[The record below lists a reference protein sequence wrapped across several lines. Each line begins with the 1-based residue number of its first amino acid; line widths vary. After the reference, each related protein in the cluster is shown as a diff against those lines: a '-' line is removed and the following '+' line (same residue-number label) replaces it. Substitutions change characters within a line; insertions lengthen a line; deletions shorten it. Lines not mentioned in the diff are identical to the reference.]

1 KGAVVIAFRY
11 LVDDVDAGRAFYV
24 DLLGFNLVKQWGPA
38 FAEVERD
45 GVKVWLAGPQ
55 ASAARPMPDGRKPVP
70 GGWNRIV
77 LILSDLETMERTLRE
92 AGVVFRSDIIRGPG
106 GAQALVEDGS
116 GNVVEL
122 FEPRE

>member
-1 KGAVVIAFRY
+1 VIAFRY
-11 LVDDVDAGRAFYV
+11 LVTDVDAARAFYV
-24 DLLGFNLVKQWGPA
+24 DRLGFRLVNQWGPA

-45 GVKVWLAGPQ
+45 GVRLWLSGPQ
-55 ASAARPMPDGRKPVP
+55 ASAARAMPDGRKPVP
-70 GGWNRIV
+70 GGWNRVALIV
-77 LILSDLETMERTLRE
+77 SDLESMARMLRE

-106 GAQALVEDGS
+106 GAQALVEDGA

>member
-1 KGAVVIAFRY
+1 MIAFRY
-11 LVDDVDAGRAFYV
+11 LVADVDKAKAFYV
-24 DLLGFNLVKQWGPA
+24 DLLGFHLVRHWGPA

-45 GVKVWLAGPQ
+45 GVRLWLSGPQ
-55 ASAARPMPDGRKPVP
+55 ASAARSMPDGQKPVP
-70 GGWNRIV
+70 GGWNRVAVIV
-77 LILSDLETMERTLRE
+77 SDLESMVRTLRD
-92 AGVVFRSDIIRGPG
+92 AGATFRSDIIRGPG

>member
-1 KGAVVIAFRY
+1 MIAFRY
-11 LVDDVDAGRAFYV
+11 LVADVDAARAFYV
-24 DLLGFNLVKQWGPA
+24 DKLGFRLVQQFGPA

-45 GVKVWLAGPQ
+45 GVRLWLAGPQ
-55 ASAARPMPDGRKPVP
+55 ASAARAMPDGRKPVP

-77 LILSDLETMERTLRE
+77 LVVSDLESLVRTLRD
-92 AGVVFRSDIIRGPG
+92 AGAAFRSDIIRGPG
-106 GAQALVEDGS
+106 GSQALVEDGS

>member
-1 KGAVVIAFRY
+1 VIAFRY
-11 LVDDVDAGRAFYV
+11 LVSDVDAVRSFYV
-24 DLLGFNLVKQWGPA
+24 DLLGFRLVKQWWPA

-45 GVKVWLAGPQ
+45 GVRLWLSGPQ
-55 ASAARPMPDGRKPVP
+55 ASAARAMPDGRKPVP
-70 GGWNRIV
+70 GGWNRIA
-77 LILSDLETMERTLRE
+77 LIVSDLESMARTLRE

>member
-1 KGAVVIAFRY
+1 MRTEAGRRTRDTKGGVVIAFRY
-11 LVDDVDAGRAFYV
+11 LVHDVDAARTFYV

-45 GVKVWLAGPQ
+45 GVRLWLSGPQ

-70 GGWNRIV
+70 GGWNRV
-77 LILSDLETMERTLRE
+77 ALMVSDLESTARTLRE

-106 GAQALVEDGS
+106 GTQA
-116 GNVVEL
+116 
-122 FEPRE
+122 